1 MKIALKS
8 MVVIVFIA
16 VMLFLNVGTYA
27 KNGYVSKQSKVAE
40 AKGNE
45 MERIENISKNLHGKQ
60 IKVDDMGL
68 AWSSELKIARVN
80 LAYNGK
86 IISHFSPKFSYVY
99 NEDLANW
106 FKDFEGQEVTLILY
120 ADQEAKRE
128 ILRVNYKIVPM
139 VEPKPE
145 ETVEPKPEEKFKSS
159 KPNEKAIKAIEE
171 TVEPC
176 PLGNGDDHS
185 PSMQD

>member
-1 MKIALKS
+1 M
-8 MVVIVFIA
+8 
-16 VMLFLNVGTYA
+16 
-27 KNGYVSKQSKVAE
+27 
-40 AKGNE
+40 
-45 MERIENISKNLHGKQ
+45 
-60 IKVDDMGL
+60 
-68 AWSSELKIARVN
+68 
-80 LAYNGK
+80 
-86 IISHFSPKFSYVY
+86 
-99 NEDLANW
+99 ANW